1 MYVPGY
7 TILSLTLTLCL
18 LSGVHN
24 AEYHNI
30 IISDHCPVSVSLRLL
45 KGFSNYRSW
54 RLAPQLLVRKLFC
67 EYLETQI
74 KLFFETNDN
83 NDVSPICSGRLLKN
97 KWELVLSSQKKR
109 HSSEQP
115 HIEEHIQRLDTENA
129 AQQSTYLH
137 DKISSLKHQLDQIR
151 SEKYWEHTYWQNRP
165 ISNLGINHTNC

>member
-1 MYVPGY
+1 MLHPPTPFSLSFFSMEAVTY
-7 TILSLTLTLCL
+7 TRIDYFLLDGKL
-18 LSGVHN
+18 LSGVHY
-24 AEYHNI
+24 AEYHHI
-30 IISDHCPVSVSLRLL
+30 IISDHQ
-45 KGFSNYRSW
+45 
-54 RLAPQLLVRKLFC
+54 LAPQLLVRKLFC

-97 KWELVLSSQKKR
+97 KWEGVLSSQKKR

-165 ISNLGINHTNC
+165 FSNLGINHTNC